1 MQKMQLNFHAL
12 ATRFGRHL
20 YPEPEIFI
28 RELIQNAHD
37 AIQLRR
43 VRDPA
48 CAGRIYIALDSH
60 RGAIVVTDDGEG
72 MSHTIIEE
80 YLATIGASGT
90 NEMHTVS
97 QRMGCPDVPTI
108 GRFGI
113 GLLSTFAVADRV
125 DIFTRYMGSE
135 EAWHWSCGADG
146 GFTLHPAPDA
156 GDGTQVIVTLNT
168 AFSDLLDETEIDR
181 VIRAYADY
189 LPLPIFLNQ
198 RGPVNAM
205 RFPWE
210 PTTALSASLR
220 NPGLGEFIER
230 HYWESPLLVIP
241 VDLPRIQTRGF
252 LFLAD
257 PNTPEVLPESQID
270 LYQERMFLRTCGS
283 ELLPQWPWLR
293 GMLNTRAL
301 QPNAA
306 RDDALWNE
314 AWHALRQALSEI
326 VGDAI
331 HSGAEMPPFPKRMRF
346 DKSFK
351 NNSIQKYPPR

>member
-37 AIQLRR
+37 AIQLRS

-48 CAGRIYIALDSH
+48 CAGRIHIALDSH
-60 RGAIVVTDDGEG
+60 RGAIVVADDGEG
-72 MSHTIIEE
+72 MSHTMIEE

-90 NEMHTVS
+90 NEMQTVS
-97 QRMGCPDVPTI
+97 QRMGCAGVPTI

-146 GFTLHPAPDA
+146 GFTLQPAPEA
-156 GDGTQVIVTLNT
+156 GDGTQVIVTLN
-168 AFSDLLDETEIDR
+168 AAAAHLLDETEIER
-181 VIRAYADY
+181 VIRAYADFI
-189 LPLPIFLNQ
+189 PLPIFLNQ

-205 RFPWE
+205 RFSWE
-210 PTTALSASLR
+210 PTTALSSAQC
-220 NPGLGEFIER
+220 NPRLGEFIER
-230 HYWESPLLVIP
+230 HYREIPLLVIP
-241 VDLPRIQTRGF
+241 VDLPKIQTQGF
-252 LFLAD
+252 LFLTD
-257 PNTPEVLPESQID
+257 KNTPEVHPESQVD

-306 RDDALWNE
+306 RDDALRNDS
-314 AWHALRQALSEI
+314 WHSLRQAL
-326 VGDAI
+326 GDAVADAVRFESKQNPGFCRSEYGR
-331 HSGAEMPPFPKRMRF
+331 HSK
-346 DKSFK
+346 
-351 NNSIQKYPPR
+351 